1 MEKNFKKHN
10 GFGNILDKIWK
21 ANIANKHLSK
31 YNKLRNIFYTNKQ
44 VDIMKLFMVINNYK
58 SCYILLTYKNIYEV
72 YKQKYVR

>member
-31 YNKLRNIFYTNKQ
+31 YNKLRNIFFTDNSFKTC
-44 VDIMKLFMVINNYK
+44 IYK
-58 SCYILLTYKNIYEV
+58 
-72 YKQKYVR
+72 